1 MNNLKYKIS
10 YYLLPQNSIKL
21 LSMACFIL
29 GLLCIPFSLSIVL
42 FSTDSLQNMLM
53 GLFVGLWS
61 PTLIGI
67 GNYLKCN

>member
-1 MNNLKYKIS
+1 
-10 YYLLPQNSIKL
+10 
-21 LSMACFIL
+21 MACFIL